1 MIFWQG
7 RINSVFKQ
15 VALIAWGQVLLSH
28 IPFQTFEE
36 LYKRFYYQGL
46 LEDFEI
52 EVTNSK
58 TQIIWCVSKQTGVYY
73 WWAATVQF
81 KTSLTGTSCSA
92 VQAYTHCMCL
102 WHLKSLNSESLK
114 IPTSKAHKSF
124 VSVCVSVQEGGNC
137 EREGTNTGYCV
148 LTALHSIL
156 LAHPLVALCLWT
168 AALSLCLVIAA
179 VMPVAAP

>member
-73 WWAATVQF
+73 
-81 KTSLTGTSCSA
+81 
-92 VQAYTHCMCL
+92 
-102 WHLKSLNSESLK
+102 
-114 IPTSKAHKSF
+114 
-124 VSVCVSVQEGGNC
+124 
-137 EREGTNTGYCV
+137 
-148 LTALHSIL
+148 
-156 LAHPLVALCLWT
+156 
-168 AALSLCLVIAA
+168 
-179 VMPVAAP
+179 